1 LQTHTQYYVV
11 RITIAKEELV
21 KLGRRTL
28 VAGMLAEAFIET
40 QPRTALTYLLKP
52 LSDRISH
59 AWRER

>member
-1 LQTHTQYYVV
+1 LQTHTQYYVL
-11 RITIAKEELV
+11 RITIAVELV